1 MTIEITVEEKTGI
14 IDQHIKN
21 LNYNKY
27 YLSLTILELQAVS
40 TPDQTSLDETLLQIS
55 DINAKISVLEEEKA
69 NLE

>member
-27 YLSLTILELQAVS
+27 NLSLTVLELQSVS
-40 TPDQTSLDETLLQIS
+40 TPDQASLDETLLQIS

>member
-1 MTIEITVEEKTGI
+1 MTIEITTEEKIGI
-14 IDQHIKN
+14 IDQHIKG

-27 YLSLTILELQAVS
+27 NLDLTVLELQAVS
-40 TPDQTSLDETLLQIS
+40 TPNQESLDEILLQIS

>member
-27 YLSLTILELQAVS
+27 NLSLTILELQAVD
-40 TPDQTSLDETLLQIS
+40 TPDQDSISETLLQIS
-55 DINAKISVLEEEKA
+55 DINAKISALEEEKA